1 MRRCSFSLCFGRQ
14 EAQAKFTPHV
24 QHMNTSLRVT
34 CPCLPQAVP
43 ALALICTHPCVLPY
57 YEHRLCSSHK
67 SFPEQA
73 RTGSQSPML
82 YTPRPAHPRT
92 ALPGGVTILL
102 CRWQPRGPDSWTG
115 LLKPHTESSRRGR
128 GQVCLGLTPAPVYQP
143 WPTVG
148 PRPGG
153 VSGRP
158 DNTLD
163 P

>member
-1 MRRCSFSLCFGRQ
+1 
-14 EAQAKFTPHV
+14 
-24 QHMNTSLRVT
+24 
-34 CPCLPQAVP
+34 
-43 ALALICTHPCVLPY
+43 
-57 YEHRLCSSHK
+57 
-67 SFPEQA
+67 
-73 RTGSQSPML
+73 ML

-128 GQVCLGLTPAPVYQP
+128 GQVCLGLTLAPVYQP